1 MSTHGKG
8 DAQPSNGR
16 FEFEVLKRVSQG
28 QTSDIELRRAL
39 TRTIAPKHLPQ
50 VLARMQVDGLVVR
63 GATAHGAKW
72 SITIKGLERLPK
84 AEPTWAASWRPL
96 QIAQKPPRRP
106 GSDDFRSVPS
116 VMADRKRGW
125 RHPC

>member
-8 DAQPSNGR
+8 DASPNGGR

-28 QTSDIELRRAL
+28 PTSDVELRRAL

-63 GATAHGAKW
+63 GAAAHGAKW
-72 SITIKGLERLPK
+72 SITAKGIERLPK

-96 QIAQKPPRRP
+96 VIAQKPPRRP
-106 GSDDFRSVPS
+106 GSEDFRGVPS
-116 VMADRKRGW
+116 VMADKPHGW